1 MLTQRAITSLTEP
14 GRHADGGNL
23 YLKIAKGGSKSWVFL
38 YARTDPVTRR
48 KKQTEIGLGS
58 AQRRRGAKSGTISL
72 DQARRK
78 AAAIHLQ
85 LADDKHPLREKRA
98 VDVTFGVMADELVA
112 ERKHQWGASTIA
124 AYDKALRAEDGHAAA
139 LRSLPVMTI
148 TPDDVVA
155 LLKPIWITKAA
166 TDTR

>member
-1 MLTQRAITSLTEP
+1 MLTSRMIVSLTKP

-38 YARTDPVTRR
+38 YARDG
-48 KKQTEIGLGS
+48 KQTEIGLGS
-58 AQRRRGAKSGTISL
+58 AQRRKRSRAGTVTL

-98 VDVTFGVMADELVA
+98 VAVS
-112 ERKHQWGASTIA
+112 R
-124 AYDKALRAEDGHAAA
+124 
-139 LRSLPVMTI
+139 
-148 TPDDVVA
+148 
-155 LLKPIWITKAA
+155 
-166 TDTR
+166 

>member
-1 MLTQRAITSLTEP
+1 MLTQRAVTTLTKP

-38 YARTDPVTRR
+38 YARTDPLTRR

-58 AQRRRGAKSGTISL
+58 AQRRRGAKSGTLSL

-98 VDVTFGVMADELVA
+98 VAVTFGVMADEMVA
-112 ERKHQWGASTIA
+112 ERKHQWGASTVA
-124 AYDKALRAEDGHAAA
+124 AYDKALRAGDGHAAK
-139 LRSLPVMTI
+139 LRE
-148 TPDDVVA
+148 
-155 LLKPIWITKAA
+155 LLSP
-166 TDTR
+166 